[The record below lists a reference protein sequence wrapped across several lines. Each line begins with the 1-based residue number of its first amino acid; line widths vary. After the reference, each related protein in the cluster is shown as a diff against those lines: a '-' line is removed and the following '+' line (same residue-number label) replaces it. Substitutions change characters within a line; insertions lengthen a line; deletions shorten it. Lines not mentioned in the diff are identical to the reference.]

1 MTLPRVD
8 LDATSALS
16 RPGAPAWRLT
26 PGTWIRMAVLL
37 ALGIVIYRQTLVT
50 LWDVWMNNPS
60 YSHGV
65 LVPLVSGFL
74 IWLRRR
80 ELRETVAHPSWLGIP
95 VIGLALVVQ
104 LAGLRG
110 DVLIL
115 QGNSL
120 VLLLAGLVLHFGGW
134 GWARIMAFPVGYLVF
149 MVPFLPIFESQVSFR
164 LKQLA
169 ASGAVSVSSFLGV
182 LIQRDGMSLY
192 LPTGSMRIENAC
204 SGMQSLI
211 SLLSLGALFAYMAHG
226 GPIRRGLLFLSA
238 IPIAVLVNVIR
249 ITGLCVVG
257 TAVSVEAAT
266 GLFHD
271 VSGFVLFGL
280 GFVLLV
286 GMRRVLRC

>member
-1 MTLPRVD
+1 MTVHRTDVGSSPAVPEAD
-8 LDATSALS
+8 
-16 RPGAPAWRLT
+16 APAWRFTTAL
-26 PGTWIRMAVLL
+26 WVRAAILL
-37 ALGIVIYRQTLVT
+37 ALGVIIYRTTLIT

-74 IWLRRR
+74 VWLRRD
-80 ELRETVAHPSWLGIP
+80 ELARAVPRPSWLGAP
-95 VIGLALVVQ
+95 VILGALLVQ
-104 LAGLRG
+104 MAGLRG

-120 VLLLAGLVLHFGGW
+120 ILLVGGLVLHFGGW
-134 GWARIMAFPVGYLVF
+134 AFARVLWFPVAYLVF

-169 ASGAVSVSSFLGV
+169 ASGAMWLADLLGV
-182 LIQRDGMSLY
+182 LIRRDGMSLY
-192 LPTGSMRIENAC
+192 LETGSMRIENAC

-211 SLLSLGALFAYMAHG
+211 SLLSLGALFAYMANG
-226 GPIRRGLLFLSA
+226 GPVRRVALFLA
-238 IPIAVLVNVIR
+238 AVPIAVFVNVLR

-257 TAVSVEAAT
+257 TAISVETAT

-280 GFVLLV
+280 GFVMLL
-286 GMRRVLRC
+286 GTRRLLRC

>member
-1 MTLPRVD
+1 MTVQGTDVEAAPAV
-8 LDATSALS
+8 
-16 RPGAPAWRLT
+16 PGAEAPAWRFT
-26 PGTWIRMAVLL
+26 SAVWVRAAILL
-37 ALGIVIYRQTLVT
+37 VLGGIIYRTTLIT

-74 IWLRRR
+74 IWLRRA
-80 ELRETVAHPSWLGIP
+80 ELARTTPRPSWIGTP
-95 VIGLALVVQ
+95 VIVVALLVQ
-104 LAGLRG
+104 MAGLRG

-120 VLLLAGLVLHFGGW
+120 ILLLGGLVLHFGGW
-134 GWARIMAFPVGYLVF
+134 GWARVLWFPVGYLVF

-169 ASGAVSVSSFLGV
+169 ASGAMWLADLVGV
-182 LIQRDGMSLY
+182 LIRRDGMSLY
-192 LPTGSMRIENAC
+192 LSTGSMRIENAC

-211 SLLSLGALFAYMAHG
+211 SLLSLGALFAYMASG
-226 GPIRRGLLFLSA
+226 GPFRRVVLFLTA
-238 IPIAVLVNVIR
+238 VPIAVFVNVLR
-249 ITGLCVVG
+249 ITGLCIVG
-257 TAVSVEAAT
+257 TAISVEAAT

-280 GFVLLV
+280 GFVMLL
-286 GMRRVLRC
+286 GTRRLLRC